1 MAGALFQGQH
11 IRQSVGHPQVGIAEH
26 EAGLVVFDLA
36 DHLGLLVNGLGDIDK
51 GDAALFR
58 QGNAH
63 LFTGD
68 GLHDG
73 GNHGDVHGQGALF
86 PFAVLDHRGLER
98 DVGGDT
104 VSGGV
109 AGDQQVFTEGVGG
122 FSKKV
127 CHFATSF
134 KKYKLKVFYHK
145 KWRLQ

>member
-73 GNHGDVHGQGALF
+73 GNHGDVHGQGALLALF
-86 PFAVLDHRGLER
+86 ELHHRGLEG

-104 VSGGV
+104 VFIRV
-109 AGDQQVFTEGVGG
+109 AGYQEILAEGVGG
-122 FSKKV
+122 FRKIVSHV
-127 CHFATSF
+127 ATSF
-134 KKYKLKVFYHK
+134 
-145 KWRLQ
+145 Q